1 MNLPNRITL
10 SRIILTIFII
20 FILLFPFYAININ
33 LPKYNIKGIIVDTR
47 YVIAGVLFIIA
58 SLSDLIDGHLAR
70 KTNQVTDTGKLLD
83 AIADKVLVNSVL
95 VIFTYNGFISPIVA
109 VIYIFR
115 DEVVNALR
123 MHALRKG
130 IVVPAGTFGKIKTCS
145 MMIGLSLMFFYNLP
159 FELMNIRV
167 DEFLIYLATILS
179 VVSGFEYY
187 RQIMK
192 KNSKKA
198 W

>member
-145 MMIGLSLMFFYNLP
+145 MMMGLSLMFFYNLP

-198 W
+198 